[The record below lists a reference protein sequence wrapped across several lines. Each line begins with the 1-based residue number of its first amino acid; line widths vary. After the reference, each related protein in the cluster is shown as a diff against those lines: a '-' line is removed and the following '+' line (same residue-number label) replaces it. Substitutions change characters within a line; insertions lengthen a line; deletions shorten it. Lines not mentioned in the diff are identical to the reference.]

1 MLLTRDE
8 EFRFL
13 TECLRATGVRPD
25 TADPAAEQMVEAD
38 LRRHASHGLIRLAG
52 LIQGVQQGVVNPDP
66 RIRTIRDRPTGGLI
80 DGDGGLGA
88 YVGREAV
95 RLAMT
100 KARETGIGVVG
111 VRNAHYTGLV
121 GYFGDM
127 TAREGLIS
135 IITSGTPPVVHPWGG
150 RAAALGTAPL
160 CVSVPGKRHPVVLDM
175 ATSEAARGKIHTA
188 RKRGEPI
195 PEGWALD
202 AEGNPTTDPEAA
214 LAGVLSP
221 FGGHKGS
228 GIAFVLSLL
237 TGPLVGVRPKT
248 VFDPSLFPA
257 GIRDK
262 GDFFLV
268 IDPELFGPL
277 DAFIEGVDVFSRAV
291 RNSPAAPGVEEILLP
306 GDRAYRTREERLRDG
321 IPIEDA
327 IWEDARGCA
336 KKLGLSGEV
345 PR

>member
-38 LRRHASHGLIRLAG
+38 LRGHASHGLIRLAG

-66 RIRTIRDRPTGGLI
+66 RIRTVRDRPTGGLI

-150 RAAALGTAPL
+150 RAAVFGTAPL

-175 ATSEAARGKIHTA
+175 ATSEAAR
-188 RKRGEPI
+188 
-195 PEGWALD
+195 
-202 AEGNPTTDPEAA
+202 
-214 LAGVLSP
+214 
-221 FGGHKGS
+221 
-228 GIAFVLSLL
+228 
-237 TGPLVGVRPKT
+237 
-248 VFDPSLFPA
+248 
-257 GIRDK
+257 
-262 GDFFLV
+262 
-268 IDPELFGPL
+268 
-277 DAFIEGVDVFSRAV
+277 
-291 RNSPAAPGVEEILLP
+291 
-306 GDRAYRTREERLRDG
+306 
-321 IPIEDA
+321 
-327 IWEDARGCA
+327 
-336 KKLGLSGEV
+336 
-345 PR
+345 